1 MVFDATFLLI
11 AFGALYTGYKNGL
24 LTTIVRTVF
33 FLGGAIAAMYFVI
46 EYNKTGWLIAAII
59 GGAYAAAWVGTLIAK
74 SIKVTVIKGP
84 LRWIDSTAGAIF
96 EVSKYVILF
105 YIIGTI
111 LLWAPWSPG
120 QNSVSESKIYLQID
134 THAPG
139 AISALRNEIEKLL
152 ANPRPD

>member
-1 MVFDATFLLI
+1 MIFDVVFLII

-24 LTTIVRTVF
+24 LITIVRTIF
-33 FLGGAIAAMYFVI
+33 FIGGAIAAMYFVI
-46 EYNKTGWLIAAII
+46 EYDKTGWLIAAII
-59 GGAYAAAWVGTLIAK
+59 GGAYGAAWIGTQIAK
-74 SIKVTVIKGP
+74 SIKVTLIRGP
-84 LRWIDSTAGAIF
+84 LKWIDSSAGAIF

-111 LLWAPWSPG
+111 LLWAPWSAG
-120 QNSVSESKIYLQID
+120 QNSVAESKVYLQID

-139 AISALRNEIEKLL
+139 AISALRNKIEKLL